1 MDSTIYA
8 IATAQGGAIG
18 IVRVSG
24 PGAIAAVDSIFRG
37 KRTLA
42 DAKPQSLLFG
52 SIVDK
57 SSTGES
63 KGSPQSVQ
71 RSAGDSVDQ
80 KGGAVIDQVLV
91 SVFRAP
97 HSYTGQDCVE
107 ISCHGSSYI
116 LGKVCQLLSGAGC
129 RQASGGEFTKRAYL
143 NGKLDLVQAEAV
155 ADLIA
160 SENAAQHRVALQQMR
175 GGISRKLSELRDQLL
190 TMTSLMELELD
201 FSEEDVEFAERSR
214 LMELALGIKAEIERL
229 SGSFAA
235 GNAIKN
241 GIPVAI
247 IGAPNVGKS
256 TLLNALLHDD
266 RAIVSDIQGTTRDV
280 IEDTMT
286 IGGYLFRFIDTAGIR
301 HTDDTIEKLGIER
314 SMKAVQRAQTII
326 LMRDAEND
334 FPEIETRPDQTVIK
348 VVNKS
353 DAFQAINGTGMDWL
367 QQQLLAS
374 VPRCQ
379 ESDVLVT
386 NIRHKEALD
395 LALADIDRTIQAMN
409 MGMTGDLISEDLRQC
424 LHHLSDILGGQ
435 ITPDE
440 VLGNIFA
447 HFCIGK

>member
-1 MDSTIYA
+1 MESTIYA

-24 PGAIAAVDSIFRG
+24 PQAIAAVDGIFSG

-42 DAKPQSLLFG
+42 QSKPQSLLFG
-52 SIVDK
+52 SIMDGPEMV
-57 SSTGES
+57 
-63 KGSPQSVQ
+63 
-71 RSAGDSVDQ
+71 
-80 KGGAVIDQVLV
+80 DQVLV
-91 SVFRAP
+91 SVFKTP

-116 LGKVCQLLSGAGC
+116 LGKVCQLLSNAGC
-129 RQASGGEFTKRAYL
+129 RQALGGEFTKRAYL
-143 NGKLDLVQAEAV
+143 NGKLDLVQAESV

-160 SENAAQHRVALQQMR
+160 SENAAQHRVALSQMR
-175 GGISRKLSELRDQLL
+175 GGISKKLSELRDQLL

-214 LMELALGIKAEIERL
+214 LMELAQGVKAEIERL

-286 IGGYLFRFIDTAGIR
+286 IDGYLFRFIDTAGIR
-301 HTDDTIEKLGIER
+301 HTDDTIEKMGIER
-314 SMKAVQRAQTII
+314 SLKAVERAQIII
-326 LMRDAEND
+326 LMRDSD
-334 FPEIETRPDQTVIK
+334 SDYPEIEVRPDQTIIK
-348 VVNKS
+348 VENKS
-353 DAFQAINGTGMDWL
+353 DAFQAINGTGMEWL

-374 VPRCQ
+374 VPKHAD
-379 ESDVLVT
+379 SDILIT

-395 LALADIDRTIQAMN
+395 LALADIDRTIQSMEC
-409 MGMTGDLISEDLRQC
+409 GMTGDLISEDLRQC
-424 LHHLSDILGGQ
+424 LHHLSEIMGGQ